1 MARIGRHLG
10 FRAGVPAV
18 MSSTTIDA
26 LNALLEDERASV
38 EAIVKLVSMATDGL
52 ERQALT
58 AMGGQAIQACSDL
71 HERLEQLGAPVSGR
85 VSAAVDRLLAHERLD
100 DRLRAFSQL
109 QEQLAD
115 QVEALLLA
123 GVDPET
129 ATLLAS
135 LRAVQ
140 LAHAAWAA
148 RRADEFA
155 ASRQIDPEP
164 VASARAASPT
174 EARAAERLEPAAPT
188 ERFGG
193 ADVPAGP
200 ERMNPVEQPD
210 TALREGQLDS
220 QRGRP
225 GGGAVRRAR

>member
-1 MARIGRHLG
+1 M
-10 FRAGVPAV
+10 
-18 MSSTTIDA
+18 MSLTTVDA

-58 AMGGQAIQACSDL
+58 AMGGQAIQACSSL

-85 VSAAVDRLLAHERLD
+85 VSAAVDRVLAHERLD
-100 DRLRAFSQL
+100 DRLRAFSQF
-109 QEQLAD
+109 QEHLAD
-115 QVEALLLA
+115 RVETLLLV

-129 ATLLAS
+129 ATQLAS

-155 ASRQIDPEP
+155 VSRQIDPEP
-164 VASARAASPT
+164 VAST
-174 EARAAERLEPAAPT
+174 RAAERLERAASTDRP
-188 ERFGG
+188 GA

-200 ERMNPVEQPD
+200 DQMNSVEHPD
-210 TALREGQLDS
+210 TAVREGQLDS
-220 QRGRP
+220 QRGRSQRGRWP
-225 GGGAVRRAR
+225 ERALNPQNGTTT